1 MEQKANASVEQKAF
15 YFAVELQCRAKD
27 DYDCSEGGKKKKNN
41 ILLKDKLFYCVG
53 VGGCCLL

>member
-27 DYDCSEGGKKKKNN
+27 DYDCSEGGKKKK
-41 ILLKDKLFYCVG
+41 KQYFVKR
-53 VGGCCLL
+53 